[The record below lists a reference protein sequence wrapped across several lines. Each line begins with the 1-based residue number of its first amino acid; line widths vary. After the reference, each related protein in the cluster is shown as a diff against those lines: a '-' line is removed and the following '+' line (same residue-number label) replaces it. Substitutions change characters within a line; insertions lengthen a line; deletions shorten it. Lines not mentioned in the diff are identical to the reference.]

1 MGNNDVRVILKSFEG
16 THIPTEFARREAIAR
31 AQFQKQLAEE
41 RAKRPKRSGMGIL
54 GNALGIK
61 PMSSVL
67 VSGDGTVEQSAAE
80 AFEQG
85 KMMQDI
91 VRERG
96 QRQYEILEKEIREN
110 GEKWLKEMAA
120 EEEKAKEEQMKGMTK
135 SLASVFGG
143 GGSGAK

>member
-1 MGNNDVRVILKSFEG
+1 MGNNDVRVVLKSFEG